1 MARSTITERPTRVS
15 PLLLVALGAATG
27 VALALLLRRPRRSP
41 PVARQGR
48 GASRE
53 QRLDRAQDR
62 RTRSVQ
68 TEAMPTWH
76 NPDGGMAPT
85 HTPPRVPAHDELE
98 QRVLEVFC
106 HDPILQARAI
116 DIGAVG
122 DGAIELAGWV
132 ASTAEI
138 AHALTLTRGVPG
150 VTRVL
155 DRLAVS
161 GAPPRHDHRAAQYEP
176 PRH

>member
-1 MARSTITERPTRVS
+1 
-15 PLLLVALGAATG
+15 
-27 VALALLLRRPRRSP
+27 
-41 PVARQGR
+41 
-48 GASRE
+48 
-53 QRLDRAQDR
+53 
-62 RTRSVQ
+62 
-68 TEAMPTWH
+68 MPTWH
-76 NPDGGMAPT
+76 DPDEGFAPT
-85 HTPPRVPAHDELE
+85 HTPPRVPAHDDLE

-116 DIGAVG
+116 DIGAAG

-161 GAPPRHDHRAAQYEP
+161 ASDPRHDHRAARYEP